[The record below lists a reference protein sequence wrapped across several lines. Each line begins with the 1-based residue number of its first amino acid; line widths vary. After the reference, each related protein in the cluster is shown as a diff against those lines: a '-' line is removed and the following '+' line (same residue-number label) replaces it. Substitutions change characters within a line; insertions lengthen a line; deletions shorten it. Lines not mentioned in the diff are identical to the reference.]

1 MSNFK
6 TLIDNMSS
14 DVISKNIIS
23 GNITATS
30 SDHLRQFLISPWL
43 FANPPSNKFNV
54 FEKDLSFFEQG
65 NFILD
70 YFDTDILNLDEK
82 NVDLRT
88 NNLPNA
94 IKSLLYKY
102 VSLKKN

>member
-6 TLIDNMSS
+6 TLIDNISN

-30 SDHLRQFLISPWL
+30 SDHLRQFLISPRL
-43 FANPPSNKFNV
+43 FANPPSNKSNV

-70 YFDTDILNLDEK
+70 YFDIDILNLDEK

-88 NNLPNA
+88 NNLLNA
-94 IKSLLYKY
+94 MFL
-102 VSLKKN
+102 LKKISK